1 MPWLPAHQAHA
12 IERVSV
18 TFQFAEP
25 VPSKAWQAL
34 LNRASVDLPVQGFN
48 VSLDEMEFNFAQAPN
63 LVGVPQMNAFVIGPD
78 GLVVPQG
85 QPQTGVGGKTFRRV
99 SGDSVQEEVS
109 LLRTRFIYATT
120 LYDRWAGC
128 KKRIANVLGLY
139 LSTALNSVDT
149 SLIKLEYWDRFVS
162 EESGSNAVFAQ
173 LFRQNSKHVPEF
185 VFDMGELWHNHV
197 GYFVQTHAAAKR
209 LINVNLDAI
218 DLEERDAV
226 NPSIRF
232 QRRSVGIYTMVQDT
246 VRQDASPSDIDATIV
261 ALDGMHAI
269 LKDVLADVI
278 SEEAARLISLDA
290 KAQS

>member
-34 LNRASVDLPVQGFN
+34 LNRASVDLPLQGFN
-48 VSLDEMEFNFAQAPN
+48 VSLDEMEFNFPQASNFP
-63 LVGVPQMNAFVIGPD
+63 GVPQMNAFVFGPD
-78 GLVVPQG
+78 GLVPQG

-99 SGDSVQEEVS
+99 SGDSVQEEIS

-139 LSTALNSVDT
+139 LSAVLSSVDI

-173 LFRQNSKHVPEF
+173 LFRQDSKHVPEF
-185 VFDMGELWHNHV
+185 IFDMHELWHTHV
-197 GYFVQTHAAAKR
+197 GYFLHTHDVAKR

-218 DLEERDAV
+218 DLEERDAT
-226 NPSIRF
+226 NPSIRL

-246 VRQDASPSDIDATIV
+246 VRQDAPPSDIDATMV